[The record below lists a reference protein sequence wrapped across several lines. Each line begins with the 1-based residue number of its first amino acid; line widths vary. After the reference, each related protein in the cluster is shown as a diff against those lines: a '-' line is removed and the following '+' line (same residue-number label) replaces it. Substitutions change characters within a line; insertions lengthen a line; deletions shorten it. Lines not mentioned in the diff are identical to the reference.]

1 MKPKTTTGATA
12 PVRPV
17 NRTHPASP
25 ASPAHHR
32 PSGRSRQ
39 QPTAASPVPLSVLR
53 PADSPRT
60 DPENAEHLRA
70 LMAAEEALPPI
81 VVHRPTMRIVDG
93 TYRLR
98 AAELRQ
104 REEIQARF
112 LDCTADEAFLY
123 AVEANTR
130 HGLPLTFAERTAAAE
145 RVLLTR
151 PHWSDRAIAA
161 VTGLS
166 PHTVASLRRDADPGT
181 DSPGTASSERLGRDG
196 RVRPLSTAG
205 ARREA
210 QRLLA
215 GSPGSSLREI
225 ARRTGLAPA
234 TVRDVRNRMLRGEDP
249 VPARQRAGERHLR
262 DRTEP
267 GAAPEPPAVRDR
279 NGEGGAGAGGG
290 DRGGQ
295 DPADVYRRLCGDPA
309 MRQSETGRLLL
320 RLLSALALSTAHW
333 QGLATELPPHR
344 VDTVTGLALENAR
357 VWDSFARRARAA
369 HRIPPGPADG
379 LPAPGTGRQ

>member
-1 MKPKTTTGATA
+1 MEPMTTADA
-12 PVRPV
+12 HPI
-17 NRTHPASP
+17 HPANP
-25 ASPAHHR
+25 ANPADPAHHR
-32 PSGRSRQ
+32 LPGRSRQ

-60 DPENAEHLRA
+60 VPENAEHLRA

-98 AAELRQ
+98 AAELRR

-145 RVLLTR
+145 RVLLTH
-151 PHWSDRAIAA
+151 PHWADRAIAA

-181 DSPGTASSERLGRDG
+181 DSPGTASAERLGRDG

-205 ARREA
+205 GRREA

-215 GSPGSSLREI
+215 CSPGSSMREI

-249 VPARQRAGERHLR
+249 VPARQRAGERHR

-267 GAAPEPPAVRDR
+267 GAAAPEQPAARDR
-279 NGEGGAGAGGG
+279 DVSNGASGG
-290 DRGGQ
+290 GGQ

-320 RLLSALALSTAHW
+320 RLLSALALSAAHW